1 MTDRLFPTFR
11 YGGDYNPEQ
20 WPEAVWADDVRLMRG
35 ASVTTA
41 TVGVFSWAKIEPR
54 PGEYDFGWLDRVL
67 DGLHAGGIRVMM
79 ATATASPPAW
89 MATRHP
95 ESLPVDERGTRLGFG
110 SRQQYSPNSA
120 VYREHAARLV
130 RAVATRYAGHPAI
143 EAWHINNELGCHVVN
158 SYDDESVAAFRAWL
172 EHRYEHVDELNRA
185 WGTAFWSQRYDSFA
199 EVDAPRAAPSYRNP
213 TQLLDWRRFGSHSL
227 LELYRM
233 EREIL
238 RELSPGIP
246 ITTNLMGFFPG
257 ADYWE
262 WAPELDFISDDS
274 YPDPADPDSYVQL
287 AAQRDLMRSLGG
299 GAPWL
304 LMEQSPGAVNWR
316 DRNMRKQSGQHRAH
330 SLNAIARGA
339 DGILHF
345 QWRQAAA
352 GAEKFHAAMVPH
364 GGEHTRIHREV
375 RELGAELASLS
386 SGGVLGARVPARV
399 AIVFDWESWW
409 ALEQDAVPSRVDYHG
424 TVLDWYGALVRRG
437 VTADFAR
444 ASGPFDDYDLVIAP
458 ALHVASRSE
467 LDALAGVAASGAH
480 LVVTYQSGILDR
492 DLHAHLGGYLG
503 GDGGALQ
510 AALGVVVEEFAPLG
524 DAADR
529 ETLDDGTA
537 VRDWQEH
544 VEVRDAEVLARFAT
558 GPVAGG
564 AAITRRGSA
573 WYVATRPDAIGLDAL
588 VGRVLDAAGIE
599 TAFED
604 PVTGVETAVRGD
616 TRFVINHSARELTV
630 RVDDTEVSL
639 EPFGV
644 ELRPLRR

>member
-1 MTDRLFPTFR
+1 MTDPSLFPAFR

-20 WPEAVWADDVRLMRG
+20 WPEEVWADDVRLMQG
-35 ASVTTA
+35 AGVTTA
-41 TVGVFSWAKIEPR
+41 TVGVFSWAHLEPR

-67 DGLHAGGIRVMM
+67 DGLHSGGIRVIL

-89 MATRHP
+89 MAMSFP
-95 ESLPVDERGTRLGFG
+95 ETLPVDEHGTRLGFG
-110 SRQQYSPNSA
+110 SRQQYSPNSVA
-120 VYREHAARLV
+120 YRGHATRLV
-130 RAVATRYAGHPAI
+130 RALATRYAHHPAI
-143 EAWHINNELGCHVVN
+143 EAWHINNELGCHVVS

-172 EHRYEHVDELNRA
+172 EDRYRDVDELNRA

-233 EREIL
+233 ERTIL
-238 RELSPGIP
+238 RELSPGVP

-262 WAPELDFISDDS
+262 WAPELDFISDDA
-274 YPDPADPDSYVQL
+274 YPDPADPHSYVQL

-316 DRNMRKQSGQHRAH
+316 ARNMRKQPGQHRAH

-364 GGEHTRIHREV
+364 GGEHTRLHREV
-375 RELGAELASLS
+375 RELGAELARLS
-386 SGGVLGARVPARV
+386 DGGVLGTRVPARV
-399 AIVFDWESWW
+399 AMVFDWESWW
-409 ALEQDAVPSRVDYHG
+409 ALEQEPLPSRIDYLAI
-424 TVLDWYGALVRRG
+424 VLDWYGALLRRG
-437 VTADFAR
+437 VTTDFVR
-444 ASGPFDDYDLVIAP
+444 ASGPFDAYDLVIAP
-458 ALHVASRSE
+458 ALHIASRSE
-467 LDALAGVAASGAH
+467 LEALAGVAERGGQ
-480 LVVTYQSGILDR
+480 LVVTFQSGVLDR
-492 DLHAHLGGYLG
+492 DLHAYLGGYLG
-503 GDGGALQ
+503 GAGGALQ
-510 AALGVVVEEFAPLG
+510 AALGLAVEEFAPLG

-529 ETLDDGTA
+529 ETLDDGT
-537 VRDWQEH
+537 VTRDWQEV
-544 VEVRDAEVLARFAT
+544 VEVRDAEVLARFAG
-558 GPVAGG
+558 GPVTGG

-573 WYVATRPDAIGLDAL
+573 WYVATRPDASGLDAL
-588 VGRVLDAAGIE
+588 VARMLDAAGVE
-599 TAFED
+599 APFAE
-604 PVTGVETAVRGD
+604 PVDGVETVVRGD
-616 TRFVINHSARELTV
+616 SRFVINHSPRARVV
-630 RVDDTEVSL
+630 RLAGREVSL
-639 EPFGV
+639 EEFGV
-644 ELRPLRR
+644 DVLRR